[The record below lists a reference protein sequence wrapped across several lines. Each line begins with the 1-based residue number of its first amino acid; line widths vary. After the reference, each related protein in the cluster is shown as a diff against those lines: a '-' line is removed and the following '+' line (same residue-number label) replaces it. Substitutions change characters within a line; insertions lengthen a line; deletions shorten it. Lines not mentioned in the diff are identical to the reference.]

1 MIFLPKG
8 VKNGE
13 VVDPDNLARDYQEAN
28 RVASSTTQFQWHK
41 DSFDDI
47 NKFDDSLCKVHYK
60 SVVAKLNVTGRSGP
74 RLPNGFD
81 GAQAADMSGG
91 ASPLSVT
98 PDPNLFEI
106 PVNSGFHAITD
117 TEINWTSEYPE
128 LVHLTFSFQYLRKSI
143 KDYSYVTLDH
153 ESQVG
158 DAEYSKVPRH
168 RLQVMIEL
176 DGALIVGT
184 GPYGNNTEGTFRGL
198 GYGGRQLVTSVNTM
212 QLVSAGFH
220 TVRAKCCIL
229 PLTSTVNNDL
239 DESRSIRLNGVI
251 GGSTGTF
258 VTDGWEKDV
267 CIGNRSMLVTRYG
280 RGMFLGA

>member
-28 RVASSTTQFQWHK
+28 RVASSTTHFQWHT

-47 NKFDDSLCKVHYK
+47 DKFDDSLCKVHYK
-60 SVVAKLNVTGRSGP
+60 SVVAKLGVTGRSGP
-74 RLPNGFD
+74 RLTTSV
-81 GAQAADMSGG
+81 AG
-91 ASPLSVT
+91 ASPIDESTGSVFSIT
-98 PDPNLFEI
+98 PSANLFDV
-106 PVNSGFHAITD
+106 PVNIGFHEITD
-117 TEINWTSEYPE
+117 TDISWTSEYPE
-128 LVHLTFSFQYLRKSI
+128 LVHLTFSFQYLRKALRFYRYITS
-143 KDYSYVTLDH
+143 DH

-158 DAEYSKVPRH
+158 DATYSKTPRH
-168 RLQVMIEL
+168 RLQLMIEL
-176 DGALIVGT
+176 DGALLIGT
-184 GPYGNNTEGTFRGL
+184 GPYGNNTEGSFRGL

-229 PLTSTVNNDL
+229 PLTNAVNNDA
-239 DESRSIRLNGVI
+239 DESRSIRLNGVV
-251 GGSTGTF
+251 GGASGT
-258 VTDGWEKDV
+258 TDGWEKDV